1 MLRLC
6 QCAARAI
13 FPAWEGEGKVAMIH
27 SRAWGHSHGA
37 CVYLSES
44 ERSAMALAYVN
55 MDIRLFLAELLT
67 QAERME

>member
-1 MLRLC
+1 
-6 QCAARAI
+6 
-13 FPAWEGEGKVAMIH
+13 MIH